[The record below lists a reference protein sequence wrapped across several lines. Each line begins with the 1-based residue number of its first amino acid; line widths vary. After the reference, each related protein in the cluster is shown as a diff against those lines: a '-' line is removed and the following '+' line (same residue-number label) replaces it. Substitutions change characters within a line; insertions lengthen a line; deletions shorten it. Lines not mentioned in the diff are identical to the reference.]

1 MKRILL
7 TVLIVLGLTACS
19 TTNPQPTLSG
29 PNTVVRTASYVLN
42 IDPNIDAH
50 RRGVIAKAVEASAP
64 ANLDII
70 NVSMLNIHKLTA
82 GLSGSFT
89 EVYMLLPR
97 NEVLVSDAILAFL
110 VGHEL
115 AHREPDIGRINTPEE
130 EIVCDAW
137 GLMAIIDLGYN
148 PREVIAWIRS
158 LGHPD
163 SPTHPSS
170 ERRAQKLEEVVRQ
183 YKGK

>member
-7 TVLIVLGLTACS
+7 TVLIVLGLAACS
-19 TTNPQPTLSG
+19 TTNTQST

-50 RRGVIAKAVEASAP
+50 RRGVIARAVEASAP
-64 ANLDII
+64 ANLDVI
-70 NVSMLNIHKLTA
+70 NVSMLNIPKVTA

-97 NEVLVSDAILAFL
+97 NEAPVSDAILAFL

-170 ERRAQKLEEVVRQ
+170 ERRARKLEEVARQ

>member
-7 TVLIVLGLTACS
+7 TLLIVLGLTACS
-19 TTNPQPTLSG
+19 TTNTQST
-29 PNTVVRTASYVLN
+29 PNTVVRTASYVLS

-50 RRGVIAKAVEASAP
+50 RRGVIARAVEASAP
-64 ANLDII
+64 ANLDVI

-89 EVYMLLPR
+89 EAYILLPR
-97 NEVLVSDAILAFL
+97 NEVPVSDAILAFL

>member
-7 TVLIVLGLTACS
+7 TALIALNLVACS
-19 TTNPQPTLSG
+19 TISSTPMRAEH
-29 PNTVVRTASYVLN
+29 NTVVRTASYVLN
-42 IDPNIDAH
+42 IDPSIDAH
-50 RRGVIAKAVEASAP
+50 RRGVIVKAVEASAP
-64 ANLDII
+64 ANLDVI
-70 NVSMLNIHKLTA
+70 NVGMLNINRATA
-82 GLSGSFT
+82 GLSGNYS
-89 EVYMLLPR
+89 EVSMLLPR
-97 NEVLVSDAILAFL
+97 NEVSVPDSVLAFF

-115 AHREPDIGRINTPEE
+115 AHREPDIGRINTAEE

-137 GLMAIIDLGYN
+137 GMMAIIDLGYS
-148 PREVIAWIRS
+148 PREVIAWVRS